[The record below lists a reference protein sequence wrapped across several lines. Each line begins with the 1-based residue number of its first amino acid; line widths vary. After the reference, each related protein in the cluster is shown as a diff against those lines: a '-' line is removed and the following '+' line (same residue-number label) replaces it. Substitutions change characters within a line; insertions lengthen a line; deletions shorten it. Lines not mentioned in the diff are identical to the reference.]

1 MAKTVCRKVLK
12 QLLPVSIGH
21 HGDFERLIFQTLIV
35 ELNLVVVGSQVG
47 RVALLS
53 LTRPEDSFSQH
64 GPVTMFRI
72 DRILPTK
79 RDEVEG
85 FRPTAPLLG
94 IAVSPLQ
101 GQQMKERKRWR
112 LIMHYYDHSI
122 LSYELSREGD
132 NLLVL

>member
-1 MAKTVCRKVLK
+1 
-12 QLLPVSIGH
+12 
-21 HGDFERLIFQTLIV
+21 
-35 ELNLVVVGSQVG
+35 
-47 RVALLS
+47 
-53 LTRPEDSFSQH
+53 
-64 GPVTMFRI
+64 MFRI